1 MMQPCAFGSRR
12 IYYNNFAEHLQNTYN
27 PNVVYPGLPN
37 RWTDDQWRGLVD
49 MIAGFGFNVFE
60 FWLVPRLFCRKGLE
74 SDFGREFARQMGVV
88 IEHAHRRGVQVEF
101 IAGLATVGERW
112 DTLCPQLP
120 ADWAEIQY
128 LWHTWLDRL
137 PGIDI
142 AAFGPGDPGACSRH
156 GCSALTY
163 IDRSLDLAS
172 QLADRHPQLGFELN
186 LWGPPVFGWGIIT
199 GPPGW
204 AGEFIPEHQASAWRF
219 DKRRA
224 DETMTHLLHRLPEFP
239 PQTWVGQN
247 LGFNPDGNPLGDED
261 ARPWIHEIAK
271 THPVLTWD
279 FSLTEGENNVLPHYR
294 LERLFQ
300 RRREERAAAPLA
312 GGICFTMTPLLN
324 QLSLYASAQSFLNP
338 DADPS
343 AVADRFATA
352 VFGPRGHE
360 LTARWTLFE
369 VVQDWGCYVKL
380 ELSRSEYHRQVTDLA
395 DVLRSLAGH
404 EPPALP
410 FHPTVS
416 AYRQELLFFAEFLKD
431 ASAPAPDY
439 DALWQRYWK
448 HVYAIYDHL
457 PEHVDPRPR
466 AATDRLL
473 NRFKTWV

>member
-1 MMQPCAFGSRR
+1 
-12 IYYNNFAEHLQNTYN
+12 
-27 PNVVYPGLPN
+27 
-37 RWTDDQWRGLVD
+37 
-49 MIAGFGFNVFE
+49 
-60 FWLVPRLFCRKGLE
+60 
-74 SDFGREFARQMGVV
+74 
-88 IEHAHRRGVQVEF
+88 
-101 IAGLATVGERW
+101 
-112 DTLCPQLP
+112 
-120 ADWAEIQY
+120 
-128 LWHTWLDRL
+128 
-137 PGIDI
+137 
-142 AAFGPGDPGACSRH
+142 
-156 GCSALTY
+156 
-163 IDRSLDLAS
+163 
-172 QLADRHPQLGFELN
+172 
-186 LWGPPVFGWGIIT
+186 
-199 GPPGW
+199 
-204 AGEFIPEHQASAWRF
+204 
-219 DKRRA
+219 
-224 DETMTHLLHRLPEFP
+224 MTHLLRRLPEFP
-239 PQTWVGQN
+239 PQTCVGQN

-343 AVADRFATA
+343 AVADRFATV

-395 DVLRSLAGH
+395 DVLRSLTGH
-404 EPPALP
+404 EPAALP

-416 AYRQELLFFAEFLKD
+416 AYRQELLFFAEFLHD
-431 ASAPAPDY
+431 ASAPTPDY
-439 DALWQRYWK
+439 DTLWQRYWK

-473 NRFKTWV
+473 SRFKTWV